1 MVPNARAATPPSCP
15 ADPEAARSSDCAGS
29 DPDLAALPDGAK
41 EAAPTRPG
49 SPAAVAA
56 RARDAAIAASILRL
70 VAERGPA
77 RSICP
82 SEAAREVAAAEGLE
96 EWHRLMG
103 NVRRIAGSLQ
113 AEGRVEILRKGRT
126 AAADV
131 RGVIRLRQ
139 PPAATDLAPP
149 DPEPHAAAASPAEP
163 AVPA

>member
-1 MVPNARAATPPSCP
+1 MTAPDASTP
-15 ADPEAARSSDCAGS
+15 
-29 DPDLAALPDGAK
+29 
-41 EAAPTRPG
+41 APTPAPAPRPG
-49 SPAAVAA
+49 PPASA

-82 SEAAREVAAAEGLE
+82 SEAAREVAAGEGLA

-103 NVRRIAGSLQ
+103 NVRRVAGVLQ
-113 AEGRVEILRKGRT
+113 AEGRVEILRKGRP

-139 PPAATDLAPP
+139 PASAGP
-149 DPEPHAAAASPAEP
+149 ASPADHGPHPDPVPHDAAAP
-163 AVPA
+163 ADPAAVA